1 MRKIFWFIVA
11 LISAIILFYKI
22 GIVVLLC
29 IGTLIYSL
37 TILLNK
43 STSDLIKTNTDI
55 LTKIVEKLKDLN

>member
-1 MRKIFWFIVA
+1 MKKIFWFIIA
-11 LISAIILFYKI
+11 LISSLILLYKI
-22 GIVVLLC
+22 GFIILIC

-55 LTKIVEKLKDLN
+55 LTKIVEKLKDLK